1 MNKKQLLVLSAI
13 SALIVSGFGAVSV
26 LAANNT
32 NSSSSL
38 NRVEQ
43 VQKMFGITLT
53 DEQKTQIQ
61 TKQTEMEAT
70 RAAELAKWQSMDL
83 ATWKQQQIDKINATT
98 QTEFDKTK
106 TREVN
111 MLQNGKGFGHGPQKG
126 MEKPAE

>member
-13 SALIVSGFGAVSV
+13 SALIVSVFGAVSV
-26 LAANNT
+26 FAANASTGTSNQIQEFQ
-32 NSSSSL
+32 
-38 NRVEQ
+38 NR
-43 VQKMFGITLT
+43 FGITLT

-70 RAAELAKWQSMDL
+70 KATELAKWQSMDL

-98 QTEFDKTK
+98 QTEFDKIK

-111 MLQNGKGFGHGPQKG
+111 MLQNGKGFGHGPQEG